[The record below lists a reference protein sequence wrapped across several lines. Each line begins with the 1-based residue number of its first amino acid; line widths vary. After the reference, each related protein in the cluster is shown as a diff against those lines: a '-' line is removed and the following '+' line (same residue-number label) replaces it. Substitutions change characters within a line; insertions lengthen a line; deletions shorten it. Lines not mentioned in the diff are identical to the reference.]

1 MAQINPIGNNPFY
14 MFNTKSAVNSQPQT
28 MSAALPQP
36 QVQQQVI
43 TPVQNNVVQ
52 SNDSNAQTPVVQD
65 ANKKKKMPTGL
76 AIGVA
81 LAAGA
86 GIIYAIKTGKFSS
99 FRGKAQDAG
108 EKVQDNIING
118 VSDAVES
125 GKDAL
130 SNAGGKIKEETTK
143 KINRHIAKHD
153 AVPRLKQKP
162 VEEIVEQVTEKIPEQ
177 KVISKP
183 IENAVEPNKKS
194 SDKTKDIA
202 FVALAFGV
210 GLIAKAFRS
219 IKNSDSSQAAELKKQ
234 LLEQESYIKE
244 VEIPLINQESQEYLE
259 NYKQNILDAIDMA
272 ELPIKKM
279 RAKYN
284 SALKKYKMLNEGS
297 YSVNWDG
304 TDTIKASVKRSDN
317 GGVRLEQFD
326 KNGEKIGVVYYN
338 AIGRPTSI
346 ETYKDGQIRQKA
358 RYKLAKDTNKPYL
371 AQYLIYAGNS
381 KKASMIAFD
390 ENNNPQYYLARNKE
404 GKLIKAFDIN
414 SDTLDVKTIS
424 LPDNNGE
431 KWLKKFSYREDGSI
445 DDVTIMPSNDLP
457 RRRYNYE
464 SGQPTSMD
472 LFDKNGES
480 PILHVPF
487 EENYQSEFMEK

>member
-14 MFNTKSAVNSQPQT
+14 MFNTKSAASNQSLTKTP
-28 MSAALPQP
+28 ALPQP
-36 QVQQQVI
+36 QAQQQVI

-86 GIIYAIKTGKFSS
+86 GIIYAVKTGKFSS

-108 EKVQDNIING
+108 EKVKDNIINA
-118 VSDAVES
+118 VSDAVEN
-125 GKDAL
+125 GKEAL
-130 SNAGGKIKEETTK
+130 SNVGDEIKEETTK

-244 VEIPLINQESQEYLE
+244 VEIPSINQESQEYLE
-259 NYKQNILDAIDMA
+259 NYKQNILDAIDA
-272 ELPIKKM
+272 TELPVKKM
-279 RAKYN
+279 RGKYN
-284 SALKKYKMLNEGS
+284 SALKKYKTLDEGS
-297 YSVNWDG
+297 YSNNWDG
-304 TDTIKASVKRSDN
+304 TDIIKTSVKRADN
-317 GGVRLEQFD
+317 GSVKLEEFD
-326 KNGEKIGVVYYN
+326 KNGDKIGVVYYN

-414 SDTLDVKTIS
+414 SNTLDVKTIS

-431 KWLKKFSYREDGSI
+431 KWLKKFSYRDDGSV

>member
-1 MAQINPIGNNPFY
+1 MVQINPVNNNPFY
-14 MFNTKSAVNSQPQT
+14 MFNTKSAASNQSLTKTP
-28 MSAALPQP
+28 ALPQP
-36 QVQQQVI
+36 QAQQQVI

-86 GIIYAIKTGKFSS
+86 GLIYAVKTGKFSS
-99 FRGKAQDAG
+99 FRGKVQDAG
-108 EKVQDNIING
+108 IING
-118 VSDAVES
+118 VSDAVEN

-130 SNAGGKIKEETTK
+130 SNAGGKIKEEASK
-143 KINRHIAKHD
+143 EINRHIAKHD
-153 AVPRLKQKP
+153 DVPRLKQKP
-162 VEEIVEQVTEKIPEQ
+162 VEEVLEQITEKISEQ
-177 KVISKP
+177 KVASRP
-183 IENAVEPNKKS
+183 IEDSVTEPNKKA

-202 FVALAFGV
+202 FVAFAFGV
-210 GLIAKAFRS
+210 GLIAKAFRN
-219 IKNSDSSQAAELKKQ
+219 IKNSDSAQVAELKKQ

-279 RAKYN
+279 RGKYN

-304 TDTIKASVKRSDN
+304 TDTIKESVKRADN
-317 GGVRLEQFD
+317 GSVRLEQFD
-326 KNGEKIGVVYYN
+326 KNGEKIGIVYYN

-346 ETYKDGQIRQKA
+346 ETYKDGQICQKA
-358 RYKLAKDTNKPYL
+358 RYKLAKDANKPYL

-414 SDTLDVKTIS
+414 SNTLDVKTIS

-431 KWLKKFSYREDGSI
+431 KWLKKFSYRDDGSV

-464 SGQPTSMD
+464 AGQPTSMD